1 MGFTKLFSKLGD
13 YGITPG
19 RDEGSAVS
27 TFGEINV
34 VQMTPVAQGD
44 FVHGV
49 NPQVFNTSS
58 FSGGS
63 VTTSQ
68 NMAVLNSGAS
78 ASGSAVVQLR
88 RQLRYKAGQG
98 AVMRATALFETGTVG
113 NAQFI
118 GMGNSESGYFLGYFS
133 DFFGILHS
141 KTGAR
146 EIRRLDIE
154 APVATTENVTIEL
167 NGNTIV
173 VPVIGGG
180 NETQTAYQ
188 IGLASYREV
197 GAGGWISDVYSGS
210 VYFISARS
218 RSDATGSYSIAG
230 GTVSGSFTRVVPGQN
245 QENDFIPSSLF
256 NIDKLD
262 GTGQSGFILN
272 PQKGNVYQIGF
283 QYLGFGNAKFMVEDP
298 ETGYF
303 IKMHEI
309 KNANAL
315 DKPVLKNPNVSILAT
330 SANIGGTQ
338 PVEMKT
344 ASMVAYTE
352 GKIVKLDPKY
362 AKTLTYSI
370 NSATYLPLGLFKVTR
385 IFNGI
390 SCFGNF
396 EILKL
401 GGSNESAAAAPK
413 TLTIGL
419 FLSSKIS
426 GDVDFQHVLAGES
439 IVDCATLDPASNT
452 ISNLSSI
459 TPFYELIVGAGG
471 ATTVDLRELDVSF
484 GPGEEVLIAIKTSG
498 PIDGTVSL
506 NWYEQQ

>member
-1 MGFTKLFSKLGD
+1 MGFTKLGNRSDGL
-13 YGITPG
+13 ISG
-19 RDEGSAVS
+19 RDDGSSVS

-44 FVHGV
+44 FVHAI
-49 NPQVFNTSS
+49 NPQTFNSRS
-58 FSGGS
+58 FSGGEVS
-63 VTTSQ
+63 VSQ
-68 NMAVLNSGAS
+68 NMAVLNSGTS

-98 AVMRATALFETGTVG
+98 AVMRATAVFATGTVG

-133 DFFGILHS
+133 NFFGILHS

-146 EIRRLDIE
+146 EVRRLDIE
-154 APVATTENVTIEL
+154 TPVAATENVTVEL
-167 NGNTIV
+167 NGQTKV
-173 VPVIGGG
+173 VSVNGSG

-188 IGLASYREV
+188 LSLGNYREV
-197 GAGGWISDVYSGS
+197 GAGGWIADVYSGS

-218 RSDATGSYSIAG
+218 RQDATGSYSVSG
-230 GTVSGSFTRVVPGQN
+230 GTVSGSFTRVIPGQD

-256 NIDKLD
+256 NGDKLD
-262 GTGQSGFILN
+262 GTGPSEFTID

-283 QYLGFGNAKFMVEDP
+283 QYLGFGNAKFMIEDP

-309 KNANAL
+309 KNANSL
-315 DKPVLKNPNVSILAT
+315 EKPVLKNPNVSILAT

-352 GKIVKLDPKY
+352 GQIAKLDPKY
-362 AKTLTYSI
+362 AKSTTYSI
-370 NSATYLPLGLFKVTR
+370 NSTTYVPLSLYKVAR
-385 IFNGI
+385 IFNDL

-396 EILKL
+396 ELLKL
-401 GGSNESAAAAPK
+401 AGSNESAAAAPK

-419 FLSSKIS
+419 FLGAEIS
-426 GDVDFQHVLAGES
+426 GDVDFQNVLTGES
-439 IVDCATLDPASNT
+439 IVDCAELDPSSNT

-459 TPFYELIVGAGG
+459 SPFYEMIVGAGG
-471 ATTVDLRELDVSF
+471 ATTQDIRDFEFSF
-484 GPGEEVLIAIKTSG
+484 GPGETVLVAIKTSG
-498 PIDGTVSL
+498 LIAGTVAL

>member
-44 FVHGV
+44 FVHSV
-49 NPQVFNTSS
+49 NPQIFNSRS

-68 NMAVLNSGAS
+68 NMAVLNSGTS

-133 DFFGILHS
+133 NFFGILHS

-146 EIRRLDIE
+146 EIRRLDIQT
-154 APVATTENVTIEL
+154 AAGTESVTVEL

-173 VPVIGGG
+173 VPVVGGAS
-180 NETQTAYQ
+180 EEQTAYQ
-188 IGLASYREV
+188 LGLGNYREV
-197 GAGGWISDVYSGS
+197 GLGGWITDVYSGS

-218 RSDATGSYSIAG
+218 RQDATGSYSVTGVSI
-230 GTVSGSFTRVVPGQN
+230 SGSFTRVVEGQN

-256 NIDKLD
+256 NVDKLD

-352 GKIVKLDPKY
+352 GKVVKLDPKY

-370 NSATYLPLGLFKVTR
+370 NSSTYLPLGLFKVAR

-419 FLSSKIS
+419 FLGSQIT
-426 GDVDFQHVLAGES
+426 GPVNYQHIREDES
-439 IVDCATLDPASNT
+439 IVDCATLDPATNT

-471 ATTVDLRELDVSF
+471 ATTVDLRDLDVSF
-484 GPGEEVLIAIKTSG
+484 GPGEDVLVAIKTSG
-498 PIDGTVSL
+498 PIAGTVSL